1 MNLYEL
7 NNNYNNLLEV
17 LENTDDQNVIG
28 LLETSLNEI
37 REDKKTKVDNIVK
50 FIKNLEGQASILK
63 VEERNLADKRKSI
76 ENKIK
81 NLKTYLQNVVGAT
94 ENRKLEGNI
103 FKISI
108 RTNRE
113 SVSIVDESLVPKRY
127 FKKVIS
133 VDKTAI
139 AEAVKNGERVE
150 GIEMVRSES
159 LSIR

>member
-63 VEERNLADKRKSI
+63 VEERNLADKRKAI
-76 ENKIK
+76 ENKVK
-81 NLKTYLQNVVGAT
+81 NLKTYLQNVVGTT